1 MTDRNDSIFS
11 AYEIDEIGRRGKVQD
26 ALFLAL
32 EAIRSGVQDND
43 LFVIGA
49 SLAYQLGD
57 LNKAAQLVN
66 ALLARDPD
74 HVNGWIL
81 FGQIN
86 RSKGDIVR
94 ANYGRSMAEN
104 LFPAIKEM
112 EIVINDPGSVSATA
126 DPVGPKEPPGEN
138 ISFDTM
144 TFAEI
149 CTRQG
154 YYNKALK
161 IYHDLLKKNPHDSE
175 LKRRIDDLNKRLRND

>member
-1 MTDRNDSIFS
+1 MDTSGGSIFS
-11 AYEIDEIGRRGKVQD
+11 AYEIDEIGKRGKVQD

-32 EAIRSGVQDND
+32 EAIRAGIQDDD
-43 LFVIGA
+43 LYVVGA
-49 SLAYQLGD
+49 SLAFQLGD
-57 LNKAAQLVN
+57 LEKAGQLIN

-81 FGQIN
+81 FGQIHQA
-86 RSKGDIVR
+86 KGDIIR
-94 ANYGRSMAEN
+94 AGYGRSMAEN
-104 LFPAIKEM
+104 LFPALNDI
-112 EIVINDPGSVSATA
+112 EIVVEELSQDRVSLN
-126 DPVGPKEPPGEN
+126 PKSTTEISGKD

-161 IYHDLLKKNPHDSE
+161 IYHDLLKKNPHDPE
-175 LKRRIDDLNKRLRND
+175 IKRRIEDLTKRLGND